1 MEGTMLR
8 SSAIIG
14 LLGVWLTVGLPGAR
28 GQATAPVKTKNCVSK
43 ANKAKI
49 SAYVM
54 LLRLRW
60 DLYAKWKD
68 TGKWPADPETDK
80 ALDAH
85 AEYWAKQLK
94 EGRAILAGGMNG
106 DYWDNVA
113 LIIFEAASQ
122 EEAEALAKN
131 DPAVKAYAF
140 QAQVRP
146 FDVHWLTNKFQP
158 GVQACAEGNAN
169 PSK

>member
-1 MEGTMLR
+1 MLQ
-8 SSAIIG
+8 SALITG
-14 LLGVWLTVGLPGAR
+14 FLGVWLTVGLPSAR
-28 GQATAPVKTKNCVSK
+28 AQATAPAATKNCVGK
-43 ANKAKI
+43 ANQAEI
-49 SAYVM
+49 SAYIM

-68 TGKWPADPETDK
+68 TGKWPSDPETDK

-85 AEYWAKQLK
+85 VAYWAKQLK
-94 EGRAILAGGMNG
+94 DGHAILAGGMNG

-113 LIIFEAASQ
+113 LIVFEAASPQ
-122 EEAEALAKN
+122 EAESLAKN

-158 GVQACAEGNAN
+158 GVEACGAEKT
-169 PSK
+169 STK

>member
-1 MEGTMLR
+1 MRRFTALT
-8 SSAIIG
+8 A
-14 LLGVWLTVGLPGAR
+14 LLGTLLTLGLPHV
-28 GQATAPVKTKNCVSK
+28 QAQTDTPATPKNCVGK
-43 ANKAKI
+43 ANKTKI

-60 DLYAKWKD
+60 DLFAKWKE
-68 TGKWPADPETDK
+68 TGKWPDDPEANR
-80 ALDAH
+80 ALEAH
-85 AEYWAKQLK
+85 AEYWSKQLK
-94 EGRAILAGGMNG
+94 AGRAILAGGMDG

-113 LIIFEAASQ
+113 LIVFEAGSLQ
-122 EEAEALAKN
+122 EAEGLAKN

-158 GVQACAEGNAN
+158 GVEACTEEKGAT
-169 PSK
+169 SK

>member
-1 MEGTMLR
+1 MLR
-8 SSAIIG
+8 SAAMIG
-14 LLGVWLTVGLPGAR
+14 LLGVWLMAGLPRAL
-28 GQATAPVKTKNCVSK
+28 GQNATPAPTKNCVGK

-60 DLYAKWKD
+60 DLYAKWKE
-68 TGKWPADPETDK
+68 TGKWPSDPETDK

-85 AEYWAKQLK
+85 SEYWAKQLK
-94 EGRAILAGGMNG
+94 QGRAILAGGMNG

-113 LIIFEAASQ
+113 LIIFEATSLQ
-122 EEAEALAKN
+122 EAEALAKN
-131 DPAVKAYAF
+131 DPAVKVYAF

-158 GVQACAEGNAN
+158 DAQVCEEER
-169 PSK
+169 PLPPK